1 MRGGRQEIPVDHS
14 KLGDETLLLLV
25 ARGYEEALGEL
36 YDRYSGLV
44 FSIACEFLGDRDA
57 ADEILQEVFTR
68 VWLKAHTY
76 RPERGEA
83 KVWLASLARHL
94 AIDAMRKRRL
104 RPEGYSIDLSA
115 VDFMLTSR
123 ADSPEEAAASALQQQ
138 RLRAALEALPQ
149 EQRQALALAY
159 FGGYTHSEIA
169 EMLNQPLG
177 TVKTRIRSALHKL
190 RRAMEDSH
198 EG

>member
-1 MRGGRQEIPVDHS
+1 MDHS
-14 KLGDETLLLLV
+14 RLSDETLLLLV
-25 ARGYEEALGEL
+25 ARGHEEALGEL

-44 FSIACEFLGDRDA
+44 FSIACEFLRDRDA
-57 ADEILQEVFTR
+57 ADEIMQEVFTR

-76 RPERGEA
+76 RPERGEV
-83 KVWLASLARHL
+83 KTWLASLARHL
-94 AIDAMRKRRL
+94 AIDALRKRQL
-104 RPEGYSIDLSA
+104 RPEGHSIDLSA

-123 ADSPEEAAASALQQQ
+123 ADSPEDAAASALQEQ

-159 FGGYTHSEIA
+159 FWGYTHGEIA